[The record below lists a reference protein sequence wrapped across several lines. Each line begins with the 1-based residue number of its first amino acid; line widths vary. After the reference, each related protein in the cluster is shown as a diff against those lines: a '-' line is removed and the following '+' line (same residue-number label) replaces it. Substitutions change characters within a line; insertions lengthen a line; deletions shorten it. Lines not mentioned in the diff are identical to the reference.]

1 MSRVLQLES
10 VGGASGDMLL
20 GALVG
25 LGVSTEKL
33 NEIIKGLQVD
43 PFEIVVKDV
52 VVQGISGVQTRV
64 ILEEKVLII
73 TIMVIIT
80 LMSTSMGAI

>member
-25 LGVSTEKL
+25 LGVSVEKL
-33 NEIIKGLQVD
+33 NEKIKGLQVD

-52 VVQGISGVQTRV
+52 VVQGMSGCRHV
-64 ILEEKVLII
+64 
-73 TIMVIIT
+73 
-80 LMSTSMGAI
+80 